1 MGPFRVGLLRK
12 VFIAILL
19 GSWLGLAVAE
29 GPPPAGETGTISGTV
44 IEKKSRAPIIEAGVE
59 IVGQGKTVRTD
70 LDGKFSVK
78 LPPGTYELRVFA
90 PTFQAVRLKDIKVTT
105 GASAKADAALD
116 PAGAA
121 GVDVVEVTAKRKQ
134 ASEATQLKARKEALV
149 VEDTISRETMAK
161 TTGSDAADVVQ
172 RAPAVTVKNDRFVF
186 VRGLS
191 ERYSSAQ
198 LNGSRLPSPDPLR
211 RAVPL
216 DLFPSDF
223 LDSLGVVKTF
233 SADLP
238 GDFSG
243 GLIRLNLRD

>member
-1 MGPFRVGLLRK
+1 
-12 VFIAILL
+12 
-19 GSWLGLAVAE
+19 
-29 GPPPAGETGTISGTV
+29 
-44 IEKKSRAPIIEAGVE
+44 
-59 IVGQGKTVRTD
+59 
-70 LDGKFSVK
+70 
-78 LPPGTYELRVFA
+78 
-90 PTFQAVRLKDIKVTT
+90 
-105 GASAKADAALD
+105 
-116 PAGAA
+116 
-121 GVDVVEVTAKRKQ
+121 
-134 ASEATQLKARKEALV
+134 
-149 VEDTISRETMAK
+149 MAK

-216 DLFPSDF
+216 DLFPADF

-243 GLIRLNLRD
+243 GLIRLNLRDQPDTLTYSLGSERRREHADDRAGLPHLSRLAQRLLRVGHQVS